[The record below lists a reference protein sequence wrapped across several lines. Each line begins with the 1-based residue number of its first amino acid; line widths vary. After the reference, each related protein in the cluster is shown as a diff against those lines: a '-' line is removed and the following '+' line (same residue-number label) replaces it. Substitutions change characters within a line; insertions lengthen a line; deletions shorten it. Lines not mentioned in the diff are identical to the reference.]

1 MGEDEPQA
9 EGPEAELP
17 PHEAHGVEEHT
28 PPGSRRPNVVVLL
41 AFLGVFLL
49 LLVVFREVLF
59 PFLMAMFIAYLVE
72 PVVQWV
78 TKSKLFGIR
87 WTRGPTIV
95 LIYLIVIGGGVFGAW
110 KGLTATATYV
120 RSSAKSITAAAEEE
134 VPRAY
139 VSVSELRASDLPVDV
154 PRGSFLQG
162 TFRKGAQFK
171 TVHAVRI
178 EEAAREVSV
187 LLERATNGVRVPAA
201 DTSLSLIVD
210 GEADIRTT
218 WKMGLP
224 ATGLELRIEEELIT
238 PIVENFDKLGIAVT
252 PNTVRDFLSHKT
264 AVWSETLPDK
274 VGSGAFK
281 FAGKIA
287 LSIYEFFLILMLTAF
302 IVTDRKG
309 ISRFFANLTPKE
321 YRPEYLKLVTYIDD
335 GLAGVIRGQLV
346 ICLVNGVLTWI
357 GLVLLGV
364 KGALVLSFVAAVL
377 SLIPIFGT
385 IVSSIP
391 IVLIAATDGV
401 DKGVLAL
408 LWIVFIHMVEA
419 NVFNPM
425 IMGSHAQMHPV
436 VIVFALLAGEHSF
449 GVWGALLAVPTMS
462 LIQSCFRFY
471 LHEIEGMPRSTP
483 KPHGEWLKKMWARIR
498 GKTAEPEAKA

>member
-9 EGPEAELP
+9 EGPEGDRP
-17 PHEAHGVEEHT
+17 PHEEHGVEEHT

-95 LIYLIVIGGGVFGAW
+95 LIYLLVIGGGVFGAW

-120 RSSAKSITAAAEEE
+120 RSSAESITQAANEK

-139 VSVSELRASDLPVDV
+139 VSVREKRASDLPLVV
-154 PRGSFLQG
+154 PRGSVLQVALG
-162 TFRKGAQFK
+162 RKQQFK

-178 EEAAREVSV
+178 EEAGREISV
-187 LLERATNGVRVPAA
+187 LLEPARVGLRP
-201 DTSLSLIVD
+201 DTRLTLLVD

-218 WKMGLP
+218 WKLGPP
-224 ATGLELRIEEELIT
+224 ATGIELRMEEELIT

-321 YRPEYLKLVTYIDD
+321 YRPEYLKLVSYIDD

-346 ICLVNGVLTWI
+346 ICLVNGILTWI

-483 KPHGEWLKKMWARIR
+483 KPHGEWLKKLWARIR
-498 GKTAEPEAKA
+498 GKSAEPEAGA